1 MLKDDLA
8 GVWNL
13 VANEFHWSDGES
25 ADLYGADAGG
35 MLIYGRQG
43 QMSVQIMR
51 AGRPAFALGDFRH
64 SSASEVTAAFEG
76 YLAYFGSYT
85 VDEAARTVTHAMD
98 GSLFPN
104 WVGQTLT
111 RMVELS
117 GNRLTLRTPPMAT
130 MGRTVSG
137 TLVWERNE

>member
-1 MLKDDLA
+1 MLKDELV

-13 VANEFHWSDGES
+13 VGNEFHWSDGES
-25 ADLYGADAGG
+25 ADLYGPDATG

-51 AGRPAFALGDFRH
+51 AGRPAFASGDFRH
-64 SSASEVTAAFEG
+64 GTGPEITAAFEG
-76 YLAYFGSYT
+76 YLAYFGSYA
-85 VDEAARTVTHAMD
+85 VDEAARTVTHAMR

-104 WVGQTLT
+104 WVGQDLT

-117 GNRLTLRTPPMAT
+117 GQRLTLRTPPMAT
-130 MGRTVSG
+130 AGRTFSG
-137 TLVWERNE
+137 MLAWERVR